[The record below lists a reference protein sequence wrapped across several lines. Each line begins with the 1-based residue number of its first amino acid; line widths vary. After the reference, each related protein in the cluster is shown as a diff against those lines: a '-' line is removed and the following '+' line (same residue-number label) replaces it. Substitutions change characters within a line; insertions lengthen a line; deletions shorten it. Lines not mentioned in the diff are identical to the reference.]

1 MATDHHYWERRY
13 RELQQQ
19 EQAEAKELMEIGE
32 LLLLARQVEAS

>member
-13 RELQQQ
+13 RELQQR

-32 LLLLARQVEAS
+32 LLWLARRETAS

>member
-13 RELQQQ
+13 RER

-32 LLLLARQVEAS
+32 LLLLARRQQAS